1 MANHQGSR
9 DVGALA
15 AAQGSR
21 QCALTI
27 ELIVT
32 QLSGL
37 SRSAG
42 PSGLTVLSAIY
53 FQLKHVKLVDIT
65 LEWLQNHV
73 PILLMRRNIVSTV
86 KDLVTDLGRTKASSE

>member
-21 QCALTI
+21 QCAVTI

-42 PSGLTVLSAIY
+42 PSGINMN
-53 FQLKHVKLVDIT
+53 KNNNNNNN
-65 LEWLQNHV
+65 NHH
-73 PILLMRRNIVSTV
+73 P
-86 KDLVTDLGRTKASSE
+86 